1 MKTKL
6 DREFLRTVQPKDVTF
21 DIWDTEVR
29 GFLARVT
36 PRGVISFGIRY
47 ADASGKQWRLSLGMT
62 FDRHTVSA
70 ARDAAKKKLAEIELG
85 IETAR
90 ANVGKKGA
98 GLTLGQFIDE
108 HYCDWLVANTKS
120 GKLRAAAIKAAFPAL
135 LDKPLTAISAMSIE
149 QWRSARMKAGISA
162 STTNRNITALRGLF
176 SRALDWEM
184 IPKHPLKTVKI
195 LPEPSGKARW
205 LSDDEEKRLRTAL
218 DAREERDRAGRDN
231 ANQWRTA
238 RKYDLLPD
246 LRAATFVDHLKP
258 MVLVSLNS
266 GLRQGELLNLSWS
279 AVDLKN
285 AIITIYG
292 ENAKDGEDRHIPMN
306 AEALAT
312 LKQWREQT
320 PGDLVFPGPT
330 GAAISEIKTAWGKL
344 LKDAEIKN
352 FRWHDMRHHF
362 ASRLVMAGVDLNTVR
377 ELLGHS
383 DIKMTLRYAHL
394 APEHKAAAVQKL
406 MRSSSK

>member
-1 MKTKL
+1 MKAKL
-6 DREFLRTVQPKDVTF
+6 DRDLLRTITPQAVTF
-21 DIWDTEVR
+21 DILDTDDR

-36 PRGVISFGIRY
+36 PKGVISFGIRY
-47 ADASGKQWRLSLGMT
+47 TDAAGKQCRVSLGMT
-62 FDRHTVSA
+62 FDKTSVSA
-70 ARDAAKKKLAEIELG
+70 ARAAAKKKLAEIELG

-90 ANVGKKGA
+90 ANVGKKA
-98 GLTLGQFIDE
+98 DGLTLMQFIDD
-108 HYCDWLVANTKS
+108 HYCDWLIANTKS
-120 GKLRAAAIKAAFPAL
+120 GKVRAATIKAAFPGFMS
-135 LDKPLTAISAMSIE
+135 KPLTEVTAMGIE
-149 QWRSARMKAGISA
+149 KWRSERMKGGTSA

-205 LSDDEEKRLRTAL
+205 LSDDEEKRLRAAL

-231 ANQWRTA
+231 ANRWRTE

-246 LRAATFVDHLKP
+246 LRAAAFVDHLKP
-258 MVLVSLNS
+258 MVLVSINT
-266 GLRQGELLNLSWS
+266 GLRQGELLNLTWG
-279 AVDLKN
+279 AVDLEN
-285 AIITIYG
+285 AIITIHG

-306 AEALAT
+306 REALEA
-312 LKQWREQT
+312 LSQWRKQT
-320 PGDLVFPGPT
+320 PGQLVFPGPT
-330 GAAISEIKTAWGKL
+330 GAAISEIKTAWRKL
-344 LKDAEIKN
+344 LKDAAIEN

-406 MRSSSK
+406 MRAL

>member
-1 MKTKL
+1 MKAKL
-6 DREFLRTVQPKDVTF
+6 DRDVLRNVQPKDVTF
-21 DIWDTEVR
+21 DILDTEDR

-47 ADASGKQWRLSLGMT
+47 TDASGKQCRLSLGMT
-62 FDRHTVSA
+62 FDKHTVSA
-70 ARDAAKKKLAEIELG
+70 ARTAAKKKLAEIELG

-90 ANVGKKGA
+90 VNAGKKRQ
-98 GLTLGQFIDE
+98 GLTLAQFIDD
-108 HYCDWLVANTKS
+108 HYSDWLIANTKS

-135 LDKPLTAISAMSIE
+135 LSKPLTDITAMSIE
-149 QWRSARMKAGISA
+149 KWRTERMKAGISA

-176 SRALDWEM
+176 SRALDWE
-184 IPKHPLKTVKI
+184 IVPKHPLTTVKI

-205 LSDDEEKRLRTAL
+205 LSDDEEKRLRAAL
-218 DAREERDRAGRDN
+218 DAREERDRAGREN
-231 ANQWRTA
+231 ANEWREK
-238 RKYDLLPD
+238 RNYDLLPD
-246 LRAATFVDHLKP
+246 LRAAGFVDHLKP
-258 MVLVSLNS
+258 MVLVSINT
-266 GLRQGELLNLSWS
+266 GLRQGELLNLTWD
-279 AVDLKN
+279 AVDLDN
-285 AIITIYG
+285 EVITIRG

-306 AEALAT
+306 DEALSA
-312 LKQWREQT
+312 LKLWRKQT
-320 PGDLVFPGPT
+320 AGALVFPGPT

-344 LKDAEIKN
+344 LKDAKIEK

-406 MRSSSK
+406 MRKI